1 MEVKGVLKPNYDQEK
16 SIYVPYN
23 MLKDKLANKSVEL
36 GNVPV
41 IKMIV
46 ELNSLDDY
54 HDISKNLSDYY
65 IFTTSLDISS
75 QSQFIQVF
83 GSIYLVFIWIFM
95 IIILSI
101 YKIYRIIGD
110 KRNIALLQTLGV
122 NHSQLVNMKIFEESI
137 SLLTMSLIAFSLS
150 TVLTLLFAS
159 QLLEM
164 LPIFILVILINAAIL
179 LIINLIIYILFL
191 KRYTPEFLLK

>member
-1 MEVKGVLKPNYDQEK
+1 MKGVLKPNYDREK

-65 IFTTSLDISS
+65 IFTTSLDVSS

-83 GSIYLVFIWIFM
+83 GSVYLVFIWIFM

-110 KRNIALLQTLGV
+110 KRNIALLQALGV
-122 NHSQLVNMKIFEESI
+122 NHSQLVNMKIFEGNI
-137 SLLTMSLIAFSLS
+137 SLLTVSLIAFSLS

-164 LPIFILVILINAAIL
+164 LPIFILVILINATIL

-191 KRYTPEFLLK
+191 KRYIPEFLLK

>member
-1 MEVKGVLKPNYDQEK
+1 
-16 SIYVPYN
+16 

-83 GSIYLVFIWIFM
+83 GSIYLVFIWIVM

-150 TVLTLLFAS
+150 TVLTLLFVS

>member
-1 MEVKGVLKPNYDQEK
+1 
-16 SIYVPYN
+16 
-23 MLKDKLANKSVEL
+23 
-36 GNVPV
+36 
-41 IKMIV
+41 
-46 ELNSLDDY
+46 
-54 HDISKNLSDYY
+54 
-65 IFTTSLDISS
+65 
-75 QSQFIQVF
+75 
-83 GSIYLVFIWIFM
+83 
-95 IIILSI
+95 
-101 YKIYRIIGD
+101 
-110 KRNIALLQTLGV
+110 IALLQTLGV

-164 LPIFILVILINAAIL
+164 FPIFILVILINAAIL

>member
-1 MEVKGVLKPNYDQEK
+1 MKPNYDQEK

-164 LPIFILVILINAAIL
+164 LPIFILVILINVAIL

>member
-1 MEVKGVLKPNYDQEK
+1 
-16 SIYVPYN
+16 

-95 IIILSI
+95 IIILS
-101 YKIYRIIGD
+101 
-110 KRNIALLQTLGV
+110 LL
-122 NHSQLVNMKIFEESI
+122 
-137 SLLTMSLIAFSLS
+137 LLICPGSLI
-150 TVLTLLFAS
+150 
-159 QLLEM
+159 
-164 LPIFILVILINAAIL
+164 
-179 LIINLIIYILFL
+179 
-191 KRYTPEFLLK
+191 

>member
-1 MEVKGVLKPNYDQEK
+1 
-16 SIYVPYN
+16 

-83 GSIYLVFIWIFM
+83 GSIYLVFI
-95 IIILSI
+95 L
-101 YKIYRIIGD
+101 
-110 KRNIALLQTLGV
+110 
-122 NHSQLVNMKIFEESI
+122 
-137 SLLTMSLIAFSLS
+137 SLIH
-150 TVLTLLFAS
+150 
-159 QLLEM
+159 
-164 LPIFILVILINAAIL
+164 I
-179 LIINLIIYILFL
+179 
-191 KRYTPEFLLK
+191 

>member
-1 MEVKGVLKPNYDQEK
+1 
-16 SIYVPYN
+16 

-137 SLLTMSLIAFSLS
+137 SLLTMSLIAFGLS

>member
-1 MEVKGVLKPNYDQEK
+1 
-16 SIYVPYN
+16 

-95 IIILSI
+95 IIILM
-101 YKIYRIIGD
+101 R
-110 KRNIALLQTLGV
+110 
-122 NHSQLVNMKIFEESI
+122 
-137 SLLTMSLIAFSLS
+137 
-150 TVLTLLFAS
+150 
-159 QLLEM
+159 M
-164 LPIFILVILINAAIL
+164 LN
-179 LIINLIIYILFL
+179 
-191 KRYTPEFLLK
+191 

>member
-1 MEVKGVLKPNYDQEK
+1 MKPNYDQEK

-110 KRNIALLQTLGV
+110 KRNIALLQTLGFGPFLNV
-122 NHSQLVNMKIFEESI
+122 
-137 SLLTMSLIAFSLS
+137 IARHERVKGVQRQRERALRQVMVSGVGHRGRHVVS
-150 TVLTLLFAS
+150 GGIRHHRRRGVDG
-159 QLLEM
+159 QR
-164 LPIFILVILINAAIL
+164 IL
-179 LIINLIIYILFL
+179 LPVLGEGRMRGNV
-191 KRYTPEFLLK
+191 

>member
-1 MEVKGVLKPNYDQEK
+1 MKPNYDQEK

-137 SLLTMSLIAFSLS
+137 SFLTMSLIAFSLS

>member
-1 MEVKGVLKPNYDQEK
+1 
-16 SIYVPYN
+16 

-110 KRNIALLQTLGV
+110 KRNIA
-122 NHSQLVNMKIFEESI
+122 
-137 SLLTMSLIAFSLS
+137 
-150 TVLTLLFAS
+150 
-159 QLLEM
+159 
-164 LPIFILVILINAAIL
+164 
-179 LIINLIIYILFL
+179 
-191 KRYTPEFLLK
+191 

>member
-1 MEVKGVLKPNYDQEK
+1 MKPNYDQEK

-95 IIILSI
+95 IIIFL
-101 YKIYRIIGD
+101 
-110 KRNIALLQTLGV
+110 
-122 NHSQLVNMKIFEESI
+122 
-137 SLLTMSLIAFSLS
+137 
-150 TVLTLLFAS
+150 
-159 QLLEM
+159 QLL
-164 LPIFILVILINAAIL
+164 
-179 LIINLIIYILFL
+179 
-191 KRYTPEFLLK
+191 